1 MFVGVIASVFVTLR
15 RVARE
20 AARVASQRNVARMA
34 QSLMAAMVG
43 FAVGGFFLSLAYA
56 DFLYC
61 LVALA
66 VALHKTTRVAAA
78 PARLPA

>member
-1 MFVGVIASVFVTLR
+1 
-15 RVARE
+15 
-20 AARVASQRNVARMA
+20 VASQRNVARLA
-34 QSLMAAMVG
+34 QSFMAALVG

-66 VALHKTTRVAAA
+66 VALHKTTRVVASRA
-78 PARLPA
+78 PLPA

>member
-1 MFVGVIASVFVTLR
+1 
-15 RVARE
+15 VARD
-20 AARVASQRNVARMA
+20 AARVASQRNVARLA

-43 FAVGGFFLSLAYA
+43 FAVGGFFLSLAYT

-66 VALHKTTRVAAA
+66 AALDKTTRVDARQLRA
-78 PARLPA
+78 PA